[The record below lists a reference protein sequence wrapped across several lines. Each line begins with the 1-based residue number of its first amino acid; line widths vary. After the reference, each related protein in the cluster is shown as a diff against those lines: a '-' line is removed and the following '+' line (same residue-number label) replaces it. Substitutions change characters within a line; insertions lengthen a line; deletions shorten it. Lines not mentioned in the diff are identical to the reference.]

1 MLTQFLIGFY
11 NEYKMIIKEDDFVLR
26 YPPISLF
33 PLLKSIYP
41 NCLFYMLELDNIP
54 MNFYLIGILAILDCE
69 ISTFPQHIKG
79 RGGAS
84 MMFADLP
91 A

>member
-54 MNFYLIGILAILDCE
+54 HELLSNRNSGYPGL
-69 ISTFPQHIKG
+69 
-79 RGGAS
+79 
-84 MMFADLP
+84 
-91 A
+91 